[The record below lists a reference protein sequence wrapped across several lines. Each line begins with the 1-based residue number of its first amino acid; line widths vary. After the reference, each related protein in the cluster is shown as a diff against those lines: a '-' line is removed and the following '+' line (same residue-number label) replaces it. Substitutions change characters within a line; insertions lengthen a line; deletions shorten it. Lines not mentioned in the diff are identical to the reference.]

1 MRILV
6 ISRAPWI
13 EDNGIGSTLTDFFS
27 NFSQDD
33 IYSLCMRE
41 APYVSE
47 VSKKNFYI
55 SESQIINNILKK
67 KEVGF
72 VTKREKENITVLD
85 QEGQIYKKS
94 KNHNLVILKFLRELI
109 WSFGKWRNARLEAFL
124 KEVSPDFIF
133 FPDFPCIYAHKI
145 LKYIWQKTNAKVAI
159 FHADDCYTLKQFS
172 LSPLYWIYRFWQRK
186 WVRSSVKI
194 ADLHYVISDVQK
206 IDYDRAFKVN
216 NKILTKFADF
226 SVEPALK
233 KKFNKPL
240 EFVYTGNI
248 ELNRWKSLAKI
259 AETLK
264 KFNQKSIIA
273 QLKIYTGS
281 HVTDKMRCALNIE
294 NCSFIM
300 GKVPAEQIE
309 KIQKNA
315 DVLVHVES
323 TDIKNRYLVRQS
335 FSTKIVDYLKR
346 GRMIVAVGPKDVASI
361 KHLLDNKC
369 AVVADSTEELFDKL
383 TAVIFS
389 PNKMNYLAERAYE
402 CGRRY
407 HNKEDMLKML
417 YNDFHNSSN
426 R

>member
-27 NFSQDD
+27 GFSQDD

-47 VSKKNFYI
+47 ISKKNFYI

-67 KEVGF
+67 KAIGF
-72 VTKREKENITVLD
+72 VTEK
-85 QEGQIYKKS
+85 GKKS
-94 KNHNLVILKFLRELI
+94 INELEQDSLVYHKGKNLNLVILKFLRELI
-109 WSFGKWRNARLEAFL
+109 WSLGKWKNERLEAFL
-124 KEVSPDFIF
+124 EEISPDIIF

-216 NKILTKFADF
+216 NKILTKFGDF

-233 KKFNKPL
+233 KEFNRPL

-264 KFNQKSIIA
+264 KINQKSITA
-273 QLKIYTGS
+273 QLKIYTGN
-281 HVTDKMRCALNIE
+281 HVTNKMRSALNIE

-309 KIQKNA
+309 EIQKNA
-315 DVLVHVES
+315 DILVHVES
-323 TDIKNRYLVRQS
+323 TDLKNRCLVRQS

-361 KHLLDNKC
+361 KHLSDNKC
-369 AVVADSTEELFDKL
+369 AVVANSSEELYDKL
-383 TAVIFS
+383 MAVISS
-389 PNKMNYLAERAYE
+389 PSKMNYLAERAYE
-402 CGRRY
+402 CGRKY
-407 HNKEDMLKML
+407 HNKADMLKML
-417 YNDFHNSSN
+417 YNDFHSQ
-426 R
+426 